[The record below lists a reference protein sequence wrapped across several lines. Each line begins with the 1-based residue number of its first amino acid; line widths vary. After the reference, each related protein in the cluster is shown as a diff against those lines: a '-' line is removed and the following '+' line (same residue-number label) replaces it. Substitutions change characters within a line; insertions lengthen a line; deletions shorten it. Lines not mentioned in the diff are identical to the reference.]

1 MIKIQDNSK
10 AEASNRLLHAWG
22 APMPTLFRVCCV
34 ERQWRVLVN
43 DQTYGDYLDKAN
55 AVADA
60 IDAAG
65 EVRAAGRAVEVW
77 EGPARV
83 Y

>member
-1 MIKIQDNSK
+1 
-10 AEASNRLLHAWG
+10 
-22 APMPTLFRVCCV
+22 MPTLFRVCRV
-34 ERQWRVLVN
+34 ESQWRVLMN
-43 DQTYGDYLDKAN
+43 DQAYGEYLDKAN

-60 IDAAG
+60 IEAAG
-65 EVRAAGRAVEVW
+65 EARAAGRAVEVW